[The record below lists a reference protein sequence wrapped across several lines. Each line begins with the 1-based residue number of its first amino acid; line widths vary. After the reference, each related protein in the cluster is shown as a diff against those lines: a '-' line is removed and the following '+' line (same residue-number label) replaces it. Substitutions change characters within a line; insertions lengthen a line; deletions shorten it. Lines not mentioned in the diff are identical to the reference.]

1 MALKHS
7 KQREMIK
14 DFLITRHDHPTAD
27 TIYMNV
33 RRQNPNISLGTV
45 YRNLSL
51 LADLGE
57 IQRLQLGD
65 GTIHF
70 DADISKHYH
79 FVCTECGSVIDLNM
93 ESIEGIL
100 NTAGANFNGT
110 IDGHVTY
117 FYGLCGNC
125 TKS

>member
-93 ESIEGIL
+93 ESIESIL

-125 TKS
+125 TKN